1 MMGFRLVLVLVVG
14 MAIVDFFVAIKRF
27 AEGKNRPAIAYLL
40 LGFLFLI
47 GIIVLIVTN

>member
-1 MMGFRLVLVLVVG
+1 MSLWLVLVIVVG

-27 AEGKNRPAIAYLL
+27 SEGDNRTAIAYLL

-47 GIIVLIVTN
+47 GMIVVIVTN